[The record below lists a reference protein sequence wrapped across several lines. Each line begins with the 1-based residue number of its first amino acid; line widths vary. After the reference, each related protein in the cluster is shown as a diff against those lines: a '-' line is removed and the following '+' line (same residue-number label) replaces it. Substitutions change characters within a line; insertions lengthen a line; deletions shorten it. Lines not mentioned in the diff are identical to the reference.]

1 MSTNSIAAGMTTPV
15 FAMRCS
21 AREPRIRHRHDAD
34 VGIDG
39 AERIVRR
46 FRFPGAGDGV
56 EQGGLADVG
65 QTDDSGSEHGYNPR
79 SYRISSLTLG

>member
-15 FAMRCS
+15 FAMLLQLGE
-21 AREPRIRHRHDAD
+21 ARVRHGDHAD
-34 VGIDG
+34 VGVDG

-46 FRFPGAGDGV
+46 FRLAGARDRV

-65 QTDDSGSEHGYNPR
+65 ETDDSGSKHGYNPR
-79 SYRISSLTLG
+79 S